1 MPGVYHGVNEFRG
14 CIIERMPDTHS
25 PTMNAPLL
33 PGELAARML
42 RPAIVYAKTARGHEE
57 VSMRTYG
64 LTPKQRRVL
73 IMMNGKK
80 DLAAIA
86 GFISLQ
92 ELTEAVPFLLAERFI
107 SETTEKSGDT
117 AQNDDDSFADGAEKT
132 GNRTGDHAALVPIK
146 QMMTAAATMHLGLLA
161 SDIVRRIEN
170 AGDRAAL
177 QSAAGY
183 WHIAILESKTGGDKA
198 GFYLAEV
205 RRAMAAL

>member
-1 MPGVYHGVNEFRG
+1 
-14 CIIERMPDTHS
+14 
-25 PTMNAPLL
+25 MNASLQ
-33 PGELAARML
+33 PGELATRVL
-42 RPAIVYAKTARGHEE
+42 RPTVVYAKTARGHEE
-57 VSMRTYG
+57 VSMRAYG

-86 GFISLQ
+86 GFVPLQ
-92 ELTEAVPFLLAERFI
+92 ELTEAVPFLLSEMFI
-107 SETTEKSGDT
+107 SEMTEKSGDT
-117 AQNDDDSFADGAEKT
+117 AKEDDDSSAVSSEKT
-132 GNRTGDHAALVPIK
+132 GNRTEDQAALAPIK
-146 QMMTAAATMHLGLLA
+146 QMMTAAATLHLGLLS
-161 SDIVRRIEN
+161 SDIVRRIES

-198 GFYLAEV
+198 GLYLAEV